1 MVLEII
7 QARNNL
13 KLMKKNDQCF
23 FYHSVNEKQIMGIVE
38 VVKEHFIDPTDK
50 TKKFYAIRVKK
61 KKSLINPV
69 KLEQI
74 KKNNQLVHLALVK
87 QSRLSVMPI
96 DKKSWFIIC
105 KLGGL

>member
-1 MVLEII
+1 MAI
-7 QARNNL
+7 
-13 KLMKKNDQCF
+13 KKNKRNIRTRCCAHIQ
-23 FYHSVNEKQIMGIVE
+23 YQNISVL
-38 VVKEHFIDPTDK
+38 IDTSPDIK
-50 TKKFYAIRVKK
+50 
-61 KKSLINPV
+61 
-69 KLEQI
+69 EQI